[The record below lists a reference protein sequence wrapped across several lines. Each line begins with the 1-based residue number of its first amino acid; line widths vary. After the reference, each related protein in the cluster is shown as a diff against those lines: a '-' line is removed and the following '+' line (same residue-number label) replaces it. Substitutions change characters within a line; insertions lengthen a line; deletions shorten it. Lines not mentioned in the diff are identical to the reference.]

1 MDENIPTPWG
11 VIADSINDGET
22 NPSTGANSVSQSDVM
37 GPSPV
42 LQQQITP
49 EIVAQGYQP
58 GMGAQTV
65 VVGSQSKGP
74 KVPLIVSAVLVVI
87 GLIGFAVAA
96 VVGASLEDIFN
107 DLSTADYTSTIGSSG
122 EVTYTDADKM
132 GEEGYYLLIPGDP
145 KADENKDGIIDACE
159 GVNFS
164 IIDGDGDDATERA
177 ARFSCSTSTTD
188 ENSNAG
194 EPYWDIKDA
203 IVVGRICHTINDG
216 EGNLGEHRCAEG
228 EVFTVSNDANITMS
242 IVDLDEMYEPFVE
255 ELVSTGLVAMGG
267 SGAGCCSMCG
277 GVIALIVGLLRVGG
291 NKPNQQVQ
299 FQIQ

>member
-1 MDENIPTPWG
+1 MTNNTD
-11 VIADSINDGET
+11 DGE
-22 NPSTGANSVSQSDVM
+22 PSSSKATTVSQSDVM

-49 EIVAQGYQP
+49 EMVAQGYQP

-65 VVGSQSKGP
+65 VVGGQGKGP
-74 KVPLIVSAVLVVI
+74 KVPMIVAAVLVAI
-87 GLIGFAVAA
+87 GLIGFVVGA
-96 VVGASLEDIFN
+96 VVGASIEETFN
-107 DLSTADYTSTIGSSG
+107 NLSTVDYTSTIGISG
-122 EVTYTDADKM
+122 EVSHTDADGL

-159 GVNFS
+159 GVNFF
-164 IIDGDGDDATERA
+164 ITDGDGDDATERA

-188 ENSNAG
+188 ENSNAN

-203 IVVGRICHTINDG
+203 IVVGRICHTIADE
-216 EGNLGEHRCAEG
+216 EGINEHRCTEG

-255 ELVSTGLVAMGG
+255 ELLGSGAVSIGAF
-267 SGAGCCSMCG
+267 GAGCCSMCG
-277 GVIALIVGLLRVGG
+277 GVIALIVGLLRFGG

>member
-1 MDENIPTPWG
+1 MDGTAPTPWG
-11 VIADSINDGET
+11 AMTSNTDDCEPAGSKAT
-22 NPSTGANSVSQSDVM
+22 TVSQSDVM

-49 EIVAQGYQP
+49 EMVASGYQP

-65 VVGSQSKGP
+65 VVGGQGKGP
-74 KVPLIVSAVLVVI
+74 KVPMIVAAVFVAI
-87 GLIGFAVAA
+87 GLIGFVVGA
-96 VVGASLEDIFN
+96 VVGASLEDTFN
-107 DLSTADYTSTIGSSG
+107 NLSTVDYTSTIGISG
-122 EVTYTDADKM
+122 EVSYTDADGM

-164 IIDGDGDDATERA
+164 ITDSDGDDATERA

-188 ENSNAG
+188 ENSNAD
-194 EPYWDIKDA
+194 EPYWDIEDA
-203 IVVGRICHTINDG
+203 IVVGRICHTINE
-216 EGNLGEHRCAEG
+216 EGDLGEHRCAEG

-242 IVDLDEMYEPFVE
+242 IVDLDAMYQPFVE
-255 ELVSTGLVAMGG
+255 ELVG
-267 SGAGCCSMCG
+267 SGIVSVGAFGAGCCSMCG
-277 GVIALIVGLLRVGG
+277 GVIALIVGLLRFGG

>member
-1 MDENIPTPWG
+1 MTNNTDDDEP
-11 VIADSINDGET
+11 A
-22 NPSTGANSVSQSDVM
+22 PSKATAVSQSDVM

-49 EIVAQGYQP
+49 EMVAQGYQP

-65 VVGSQSKGP
+65 VVGGQGKGP
-74 KVPLIVSAVLVVI
+74 KVPMIIAAVLVAI
-87 GLIGFAVAA
+87 GLIGFVVGA
-96 VVGASLEDIFN
+96 VVGASIEETFN
-107 DLSTADYTSTIGSSG
+107 NLSTVDYTSTIGSSG
-122 EVTYTDADKM
+122 EVTYTDADGM

-177 ARFSCSTSTTD
+177 ARFSCSTSATD
-188 ENSNAG
+188 ENSNAD

-216 EGNLGEHRCAEG
+216 EGNSGEHRCAEG
-228 EVFTVSNDANITMS
+228 EVLTISNDANITMS
-242 IVDLDEMYEPFVE
+242 IVDLDEMYQPFVE
-255 ELVSTGLVAMGG
+255 ELVG
-267 SGAGCCSMCG
+267 SGIVSIGAFGTGCCSICG
-277 GVIALIVGLLRVGG
+277 GVIALIVGLTRVGG
-291 NKPNQQVQ
+291 GKPNQQVQ

>member
-49 EIVAQGYQP
+49 EMVAQGYQP

-107 DLSTADYTSTIGSSG
+107 DLSTEDYTTTIGTSG
-122 EVTYTDADKM
+122 EVSYTDTDGM
-132 GEEGYYLLIPGDP
+132 GEEGYYVLIPGDP

-164 IIDGDGDDATERA
+164 LTDADGDDATERA

-188 ENSNAG
+188 ENSNAD

-203 IVVGRICHTINDG
+203 IVVGRICYTVNEG
-216 EGNLGEHRCAEG
+216 GNLGEHRCAEG
-228 EVFTVSNDANITMS
+228 EVLTVSNDANITMS
-242 IVDLDEMYEPFVE
+242 IVDLDAMYEPFVE

-277 GVIALIVGLLRVGG
+277 GVIALVVGLLRVGG

>member
-1 MDENIPTPWG
+1 MDGTVPTPWG
-11 VIADSINDGET
+11 AMT
-22 NPSTGANSVSQSDVM
+22 NNTDNREPTGSKATDVSQSDVM

-49 EIVAQGYQP
+49 EMVAQGYQP

-65 VVGSQSKGP
+65 VVGGQGKGP
-74 KVPLIVSAVLVVI
+74 KVPMIVAAVLVAI
-87 GLIGFAVAA
+87 GLIGFVVGA
-96 VVGASLEDIFN
+96 VVGASIEETFN
-107 DLSTADYTSTIGSSG
+107 NLSTVDYTTTIGSSG
-122 EVTYTDADKM
+122 EVSYTDADKM

-194 EPYWDIKDA
+194 EPYWDIEDA
-203 IVVGRICHTINDG
+203 IVVGRICYTINDG

-242 IVDLDEMYEPFVE
+242 IVDLDGMYEPFVE
-255 ELVSTGLVAMGG
+255 ELVG
-267 SGAGCCSMCG
+267 SGIVSIGAFGTGCCSICG
-277 GVIALIVGLLRVGG
+277 GVIALVVGLLRVGG
-291 NKPNQQVQ
+291 GKPNQQVQ

>member
-1 MDENIPTPWG
+1 MDGTAPTPWG
-11 VIADSINDGET
+11 SMTNNTDDSEPA
-22 NPSTGANSVSQSDVM
+22 PSKATDVSQSDVM

-49 EIVAQGYQP
+49 EMVAQGYQP

-65 VVGSQSKGP
+65 VVGGQGKGP
-74 KVPLIVSAVLVVI
+74 KVPMIVAAVLVAI
-87 GLIGFAVAA
+87 GLIGFVVGA
-96 VVGASLEDIFN
+96 VVGASIEETFN
-107 DLSTADYTSTIGSSG
+107 NLSTVDYTTTIGSSG
-122 EVTYTDADKM
+122 EVSYTDADGM

-188 ENSNAG
+188 ENSNAA

-203 IVVGRICHTINDG
+203 IVVGRICHTLADDEGIN
-216 EGNLGEHRCAEG
+216 EHRCAEG

-255 ELVSTGLVAMGG
+255 ELVG
-267 SGAGCCSMCG
+267 SGIVSIGAFGTGCCSICG
-277 GVIALIVGLLRVGG
+277 GVIALVVGLLRVGG
-291 NKPNQQVQ
+291 GKPNQQVQ

>member
-1 MDENIPTPWG
+1 MDGTAPTPWG
-11 VIADSINDGET
+11 SMTNNTDDSEPA
-22 NPSTGANSVSQSDVM
+22 PSKATDVSQSDVM

-49 EIVAQGYQP
+49 EMVAQGYQP

-65 VVGSQSKGP
+65 VVGGQGKGP
-74 KVPLIVSAVLVVI
+74 KVPMIVAAVLVAI
-87 GLIGFAVAA
+87 GLIGFVVGA
-96 VVGASLEDIFN
+96 VVGASIEETFN
-107 DLSTADYTSTIGSSG
+107 NLSTVDYTTTIGSSG
-122 EVTYTDADKM
+122 EVSYTDADGM

-159 GVNFS
+159 GVNFL

-194 EPYWDIKDA
+194 EPYWDIEDA
-203 IVVGRICHTINDG
+203 IVVGRICYTINDG

-255 ELVSTGLVAMGG
+255 ELVG
-267 SGAGCCSMCG
+267 SGIVSIGAFGTGCCSICG
-277 GVIALIVGLLRVGG
+277 GVIALVVGLLRVGG
-291 NKPNQQVQ
+291 GKPNQQVQ

>member
-1 MDENIPTPWG
+1 MDGTVPTPWG
-11 VIADSINDGET
+11 TIADSIDDCEPNSSKAT
-22 NPSTGANSVSQSDVM
+22 NVSQSDVM

-49 EIVAQGYQP
+49 EMVAQGYQP

-65 VVGSQSKGP
+65 VVGGQGKGP
-74 KVPLIVSAVLVVI
+74 KVPMIVAAVLVAI
-87 GLIGFAVAA
+87 GLIGFVVGA
-96 VVGASLEDIFN
+96 VVGASIEETFN
-107 DLSTADYTSTIGSSG
+107 NLSTVDYTTTIGSSG
-122 EVTYTDADKM
+122 EVSYTDADGM

-159 GVNFS
+159 GVNFL

-203 IVVGRICHTINDG
+203 IVVGRICHTLADD
-216 EGNLGEHRCAEG
+216 EGIIEHRCAEG

-242 IVDLDEMYEPFVE
+242 IVDLDEMYGPFVE
-255 ELVSTGLVAMGG
+255 ELVG
-267 SGAGCCSMCG
+267 SGIVSIGAFGTGCCSICG
-277 GVIALIVGLLRVGG
+277 GVIALVVGLTRVGG
-291 NKPNQQVQ
+291 GKPNQQVQ

>member
-1 MDENIPTPWG
+1 MDGTVPTPWG
-11 VIADSINDGET
+11 AMT
-22 NPSTGANSVSQSDVM
+22 NNTDNREPAGSEATTVSQSDVM

-49 EIVAQGYQP
+49 EMVAQGYQP

-65 VVGSQSKGP
+65 VVGGQGKGP
-74 KVPLIVSAVLVVI
+74 KVPMIIAAVLVAI
-87 GLIGFAVAA
+87 GLIGFVVGA
-96 VVGASLEDIFN
+96 VVGASIEETFN
-107 DLSTADYTSTIGSSG
+107 NLSTADYTTTIGISG
-122 EVTYTDADKM
+122 EVSYTDADKM

-164 IIDGDGDDATERA
+164 ITDGDGDDATERA
-177 ARFSCSTSTTD
+177 VRFSCSTSTTD

-203 IVVGRICHTINDG
+203 IVVGRICHTIGDE
-216 EGNLGEHRCAEG
+216 EGISEHRCAEG

-255 ELVSTGLVAMGG
+255 ELVG
-267 SGAGCCSMCG
+267 SGIVSVGAFGTGCCSICG
-277 GVIALIVGLLRVGG
+277 GVIALIVGLTRVGG
-291 NKPNQQVQ
+291 GKPNQQVQ

>member
-1 MDENIPTPWG
+1 MDGTVPTPWG
-11 VIADSINDGET
+11 AMTNNTDNCEPAASKET
-22 NPSTGANSVSQSDVM
+22 TVSQSDVM

-49 EIVAQGYQP
+49 EMVAQGYQP

-65 VVGSQSKGP
+65 VVGGQGKGP
-74 KVPLIVSAVLVVI
+74 KVPMIVAAVLVAI
-87 GLIGFAVAA
+87 GLIGFVVGA
-96 VVGASLEDIFN
+96 VVGASIEETFN
-107 DLSTADYTSTIGSSG
+107 NLSTADYTSTIGSSG
-122 EVTYTDADKM
+122 EVTYTDANKM

-177 ARFSCSTSTTD
+177 ARISCSTSTTD

-216 EGNLGEHRCAEG
+216 EGNLGEQRCAEG

-242 IVDLDEMYEPFVE
+242 IVNLDEMYEPFVE
-255 ELVSTGLVAMGG
+255 ELVG
-267 SGAGCCSMCG
+267 SGIVSIGAFGTGCCSICG
-277 GVIALIVGLLRVGG
+277 GVIALIVGLTRVGG
-291 NKPNQQVQ
+291 GKPNQQVQ

>member
-1 MDENIPTPWG
+1 MDGTVPTPWG
-11 VIADSINDGET
+11 AMT
-22 NPSTGANSVSQSDVM
+22 NNTDDCEPSSSKATTVSQSDVM

-49 EIVAQGYQP
+49 EMVAQGYQP

-65 VVGSQSKGP
+65 VVGGQGKGP
-74 KVPLIVSAVLVVI
+74 KVPMIVAAVLVAI
-87 GLIGFAVAA
+87 GLIGFVVGA
-96 VVGASLEDIFN
+96 VVGASIEETFN
-107 DLSTADYTSTIGSSG
+107 NLSTVDYTSTIGSSG

-216 EGNLGEHRCAEG
+216 EGDLGEHRCAEG

-255 ELVSTGLVAMGG
+255 ELVG
-267 SGAGCCSMCG
+267 SGIVSIGAFGTGCCSICG
-277 GVIALIVGLLRVGG
+277 GVIALIVGLTRVGG
-291 NKPNQQVQ
+291 GKPNQQVQ

>member
-1 MDENIPTPWG
+1 MDGTVPTPWG
-11 VIADSINDGET
+11 AMTNNTDDSE
-22 NPSTGANSVSQSDVM
+22 PSSSKATTVSQSDVM

-49 EIVAQGYQP
+49 EMVAQGYQP

-65 VVGSQSKGP
+65 VVGGQGKGP
-74 KVPLIVSAVLVVI
+74 KVPMIVAAVLVAI
-87 GLIGFAVAA
+87 GLIGFVVGA
-96 VVGASLEDIFN
+96 VVGASIEETFN
-107 DLSTADYTSTIGSSG
+107 NLSTVDYTTTIGSSG
-122 EVTYTDADKM
+122 EVSYTDADGM

-159 GVNFS
+159 GVNFL

-188 ENSNAG
+188 ENSNAD

-203 IVVGRICHTINDG
+203 IVVGRICHTLADD
-216 EGNLGEHRCAEG
+216 EGIIEHRCAEG

-255 ELVSTGLVAMGG
+255 ELVG
-267 SGAGCCSMCG
+267 SGIVSIGAFGTGCCSICG
-277 GVIALIVGLLRVGG
+277 GVIALVVGLLRVGG
-291 NKPNQQVQ
+291 GKPNQQVQ

>member
-1 MDENIPTPWG
+1 MTNNTD
-11 VIADSINDGET
+11 DGE
-22 NPSTGANSVSQSDVM
+22 PSSSKATTVSQSDVM
-37 GPSPV
+37 GPCPV

-49 EIVAQGYQP
+49 EMVAQGYQP

-65 VVGSQSKGP
+65 VVGGQGKGP
-74 KVPLIVSAVLVVI
+74 KVPMIVAAVLVAI
-87 GLIGFAVAA
+87 GLIGFVVGA
-96 VVGASLEDIFN
+96 VVGASIEETFN
-107 DLSTADYTSTIGSSG
+107 NLSTADYTSTIGSSG

-255 ELVSTGLVAMGG
+255 ELVG
-267 SGAGCCSMCG
+267 SGIVSIGAFGTGCCSICG
-277 GVIALIVGLLRVGG
+277 GVIALIVGLTRVGG
-291 NKPNQQVQ
+291 GKPNQQVQ

>member
-1 MDENIPTPWG
+1 MDGTAPTPWG
-11 VIADSINDGET
+11 AMTSNTDDCEPAGSKAT
-22 NPSTGANSVSQSDVM
+22 TVSQSDVM

-49 EIVAQGYQP
+49 EMVASGYQP

-65 VVGSQSKGP
+65 VVGGQGKGP
-74 KVPLIVSAVLVVI
+74 KVPMIVAAVFVAI
-87 GLIGFAVAA
+87 GLIGFVVGA
-96 VVGASLEDIFN
+96 VVGASLEDTFN
-107 DLSTADYTSTIGSSG
+107 NLSTVDYTSTIGISG
-122 EVTYTDADKM
+122 EVSYTDADGM

-145 KADENKDGIIDACE
+145 KADENKDGMIDACE

-164 IIDGDGDDATERA
+164 ITDSDGDDATERA

-188 ENSNAG
+188 ENSNAD
-194 EPYWDIKDA
+194 EPYWDIEDA
-203 IVVGRICHTINDG
+203 IVVGRICHTINE
-216 EGNLGEHRCAEG
+216 EGDLGEHRCAEG

-242 IVDLDEMYEPFVE
+242 IVDLDAMYQPFVE
-255 ELVSTGLVAMGG
+255 ELVGSGLVSIAAF
-267 SGAGCCSMCG
+267 GAGCCSMCG
-277 GVIALIVGLLRVGG
+277 GVIALIVGLLRFGG

>member
-1 MDENIPTPWG
+1 MDGTVPTPWG
-11 VIADSINDGET
+11 AMTNNNDNREPAGSKAT
-22 NPSTGANSVSQSDVM
+22 TVSQSDVM

-49 EIVAQGYQP
+49 EMVAQGYQP
-58 GMGAQTV
+58 GMGAQS
-65 VVGSQSKGP
+65 VGVGGQSMGP
-74 KVPLIVSAVLVVI
+74 KVPMIVAAVLVAI
-87 GLIGFAVAA
+87 GLIGFVVGA
-96 VVGASLEDIFN
+96 VVGASMEETFEN
-107 DLSTADYTSTIGSSG
+107 LSTVDYTSTIGISG
-122 EVTYTDADKM
+122 EVSYTDADGL
-132 GEEGYYLLIPGDP
+132 GEEGYYLLLPGDP

-188 ENSNAG
+188 ENSNAD
-194 EPYWDIKDA
+194 EPYFDIEDA
-203 IVVGRICHTINDG
+203 IVVGRICYTINDG

-255 ELVSTGLVAMGG
+255 ELVG
-267 SGAGCCSMCG
+267 SGIVSIGAFGTGCCSICG
-277 GVIALIVGLLRVGG
+277 GVIALIVGLTRVGG
-291 NKPNQQVQ
+291 GKPNQQVQ